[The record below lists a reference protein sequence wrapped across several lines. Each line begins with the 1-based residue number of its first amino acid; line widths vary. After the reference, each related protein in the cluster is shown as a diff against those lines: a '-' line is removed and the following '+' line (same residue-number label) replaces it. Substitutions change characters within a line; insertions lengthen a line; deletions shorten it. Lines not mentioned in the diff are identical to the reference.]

1 MMMMIDLPWDSSLL
15 KNKLEELESKLETNI
30 GKSVI
35 DTNLESNLGLLLI
48 LNLLMNQHKQW
59 QNVIIMIIYL
69 YILFM
74 DNLLSKKMVNFVF
87 GEKSGISCKKDL
99 KDCAC

>member
-1 MMMMIDLPWDSSLL
+1 MGF
-15 KNKLEELESKLETNI
+15 KFVEEQIGRIGEQIGDQYRKECNWYQPREQFGFAFNFES
-30 GKSVI
+30 
-35 DTNLESNLGLLLI
+35 
-48 LNLLMNQHKQW
+48 LMNQHKQW

-87 GEKSGISCKKDL
+87 GEKSGISCKKTDL
-99 KDCAC
+99 KDCACWRGQGKW

>member
-1 MMMMIDLPWDSSLL
+1 MMIDLPWDSSLL

-48 LNLLMNQHKQW
+48 LNL
-59 QNVIIMIIYL
+59 
-69 YILFM
+69 
-74 DNLLSKKMVNFVF
+74 
-87 GEKSGISCKKDL
+87 
-99 KDCAC
+99 